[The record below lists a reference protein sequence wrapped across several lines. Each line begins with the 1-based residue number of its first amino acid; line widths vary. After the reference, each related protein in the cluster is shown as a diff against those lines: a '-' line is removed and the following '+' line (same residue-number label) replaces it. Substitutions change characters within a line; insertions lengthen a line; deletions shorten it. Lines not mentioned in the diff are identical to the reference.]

1 MLWFEAWCE
10 TRAIKMRGRTRL
22 ETRSRPITSA
32 VQRETQLM
40 SSRRKWELELF
51 THAAPDVCAAVTRA
65 IAREDVP
72 AIASIM
78 YRAFQGT
85 VDDEGMPEE
94 QAARKVNAIIDGK
107 YGPFIAAASRVAI
120 VDGECAA
127 FLLATDYEPYGMPVI
142 AAIAVA
148 PEYRRRRYGRL
159 LLQAAT
165 QALATLGYCRCCAM
179 ISPGN
184 AASEA
189 LFASIGFKEAQPS

>member
-1 MLWFEAWCE
+1 
-10 TRAIKMRGRTRL
+10 
-22 ETRSRPITSA
+22 
-32 VQRETQLM
+32 M
-40 SSRRKWELELF
+40 SSRRKWEFELF

-94 QAARKVNAIIDGK
+94 RAARKVNAIIDGK

-189 LFASIGFKEAQPS
+189 LFVSIGFKEAQLS

>member
-1 MLWFEAWCE
+1 
-10 TRAIKMRGRTRL
+10 
-22 ETRSRPITSA
+22 
-32 VQRETQLM
+32 M
-40 SSRRKWELELF
+40 SSRRKWEFELF

-85 VDDEGMPEE
+85 VDDDGMPEE

-107 YGPFIAAASRVAI
+107 YGPFIAAASRVTI
-120 VDGECAA
+120 VDGGCVA

-165 QALATLGYCRCCAM
+165 QAACDPGLLPLLRHDQPRQCRLRSLVRIDRVQRGAAVVKRRRHRFIGGLRTCATRRTQ
-179 ISPGN
+179 SR
-184 AASEA
+184 
-189 LFASIGFKEAQPS
+189 